1 MKTEIC
7 AEVHAKVAYSM
18 RIMLDKFHED
28 LKSSFQSYH
37 DSRTGDECSSKE
49 LNKCSEK
56 LAALCSSQNLKAK
69 EETKKRLKRI
79 QQEIKKS
86 NKLQKNVSESD
97 TDNEKNVD
105 MATPTN
111 LITAQKYDPPKV
123 SPPVPPRKSSPSKIL
138 VQTADSSETLDIA
151 FSSETTELNSCDKEL
166 LTNLTKLLNLDRQEL
181 LNGSTEILNI
191 EEQSPEYQLHNSE
204 KEGNSQ
210 MTNADL
216 LEKKLENQ
224 STPNTLTSEVFS
236 PSDSEFEVI
245 SMPPNA
251 NPVSQYARLPRD
263 MSPVI
268 SDYDDST
275 SNDDFETETDFKF
288 KDCQQ
293 IPIDQTNISQT
304 SGTLYP
310 ALELKKMSLS
320 MSMTSSTNSS
330 TLLDGYMSS
339 CSTEGAVA
347 LEPVIEPVIE
357 IERERAPYCV
367 PSEG

>member
-28 LKSSFQSYH
+28 LKSSLQSYH
-37 DSRTGDECSSKE
+37 DPRTGDECSCKE
-49 LNKCSEK
+49 LKKGSEK
-56 LAALCSSQNLKAK
+56 LSALCCSQNLKAK

-123 SPPVPPRKSSPSKIL
+123 SPPVPPRKSGPSKIL
-138 VQTADSSETLDIA
+138 VQTADSFETLDIA
-151 FSSETTELNSCDKEL
+151 FSSETTELNSCNI

-204 KEGNSQ
+204 KEGSSQ
-210 MTNADL
+210 MTTAYL

-224 STPNTLTSEVFS
+224 STPNALTTEVFS

-251 NPVSQYARLPRD
+251 NPVSQYARC
-263 MSPVI
+263 
-268 SDYDDST
+268 
-275 SNDDFETETDFKF
+275 K
-288 KDCQQ
+288 
-293 IPIDQTNISQT
+293 
-304 SGTLYP
+304 
-310 ALELKKMSLS
+310 
-320 MSMTSSTNSS
+320 
-330 TLLDGYMSS
+330 
-339 CSTEGAVA
+339 
-347 LEPVIEPVIE
+347 
-357 IERERAPYCV
+357 
-367 PSEG
+367 